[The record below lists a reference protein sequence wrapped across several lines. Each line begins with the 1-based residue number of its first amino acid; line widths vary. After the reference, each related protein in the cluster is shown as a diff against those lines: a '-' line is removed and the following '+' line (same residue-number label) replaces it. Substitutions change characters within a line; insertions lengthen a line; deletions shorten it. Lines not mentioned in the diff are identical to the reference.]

1 MAAGRACSGRPNI
14 NGRLKAVFRLPC
26 APANYLRRFSTL
38 DILRAWLVVVVNHR
52 RAGRARHGP
61 FFFLVGTIRNSW
73 GDKDATSLTLVHQL
87 SVYPR
92 CVMLP
97 PFFFSL
103 LYSPS
108 LPHIACLYVCVLT
121 FRDASM
127 FESFQM
133 LFESGC
139 DGSGSA

>member
-61 FFFLVGTIRNSW
+61 FFFWSARYGTAGGQGRNIAYARPST
-73 GDKDATSLTLVHQL
+73 KRL
-87 SVYPR
+87 STMCHAPSI
-92 CVMLP
+92 
-97 PFFFSL
+97 FFFPL